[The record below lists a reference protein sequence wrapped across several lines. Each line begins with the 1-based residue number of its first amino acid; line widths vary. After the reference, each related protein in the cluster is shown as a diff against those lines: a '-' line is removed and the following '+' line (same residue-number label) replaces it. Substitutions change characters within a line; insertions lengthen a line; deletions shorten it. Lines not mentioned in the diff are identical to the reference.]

1 MGVAKARVLVVDD
14 DPFTLETYRAIL
26 RLTGYDAEGARTG
39 RAALARVDAERDPFQ
54 LLLVDLRLPDMSG
67 LEVLASVS
75 DSSPD
80 VPVVMMSA
88 WANDACTRAARQ
100 LGAAEFLEKPFL
112 AAVLVDA
119 VARTLAHTARSALPP
134 PPPPAAGYA
143 AARWAAL
150 IVPVTRFAADVPT
163 LVEWSR
169 LVGRSRT
176 TVKTWCHAAGVQ
188 ANDSLDFAR
197 ALRVVLQQQA
207 RACNWFDH
215 LAIVDPRTLKRFLD
229 HGGLRGDRVVPGV
242 AAFLE
247 RQRFI
252 TDPRLTAAVEA
263 RLADHAR

>member
-26 RLTGYDAEGARTG
+26 RLTGYDAEGAATG
-39 RAALARVDAERDPFQ
+39 RDALARMDERRDLFQ

-80 VPVVMMSA
+80 VPVVMMSGSA
-88 WANDACTRAARQ
+88 SDACTRAARQ
-100 LGAAEFLEKPFL
+100 LGAADFLEKPFV

-119 VARTLAHTARSALPP
+119 VARTLARVAPREAAPP
-134 PPPPAAGYA
+134 VPSAGYA
-143 AARWAAL
+143 AARWASL
-150 IVPVTRFAADVPT
+150 IVPVARFNADVPT
-163 LVEWSR
+163 LDEWSR

-176 TVKTWCHAAGVQ
+176 TVKTWCQAAAVQ
-188 ANDSLDFAR
+188 AGDSLDFAR
-197 ALRVVLQQQA
+197 ALRIVLQQQS
-207 RACNWFDH
+207 RACNWFEH

-229 HGGLRGDRVVPGV
+229 HGGLLGHRVVPGV
-242 AAFLE
+242 AAFLD

-252 TDPRLTAAVEA
+252 TDSRLIAAVRA
-263 RLADHAR
+263 LLTDRSR